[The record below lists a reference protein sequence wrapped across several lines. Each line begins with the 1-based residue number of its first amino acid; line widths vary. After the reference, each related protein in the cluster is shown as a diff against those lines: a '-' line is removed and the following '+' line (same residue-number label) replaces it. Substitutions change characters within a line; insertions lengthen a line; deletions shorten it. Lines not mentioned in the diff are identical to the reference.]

1 MMICNNFD
9 LDKARIRNFDD
20 IQVWLSRNSIALV
33 AFNFAPIIIIMI
45 NGKRNFDDIQVKELH
60 RLHSTVKSLNPPL
73 LVKFITYYLDVT
85 LL

>member
-45 NGKRNFDDIQVKELH
+45 NGKKE
-60 RLHSTVKSLNPPL
+60 
-73 LVKFITYYLDVT
+73 F
-85 LL
+85 

>member
-33 AFNFAPIIIIMI
+33 AFNFVPIIIII
-45 NGKRNFDDIQVKELH
+45 NGLGQKKE
-60 RLHSTVKSLNPPL
+60 
-73 LVKFITYYLDVT
+73 F
-85 LL
+85 